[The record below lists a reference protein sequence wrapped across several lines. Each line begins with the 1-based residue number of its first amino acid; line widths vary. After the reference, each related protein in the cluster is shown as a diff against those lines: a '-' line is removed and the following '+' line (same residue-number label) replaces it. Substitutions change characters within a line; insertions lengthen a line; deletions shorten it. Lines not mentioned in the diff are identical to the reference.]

1 MILTIIFGDYSEN
14 DFKVPIG
21 TLVSKWS
28 QGLRISLGFIL
39 LINKYIIIYL
49 DRVSIKK

>member
-28 QGLRISLGFIL
+28 QGLRINPGFF
-39 LINKYIIIYL
+39 YL
-49 DRVSIKK
+49 VLYQNTIV